1 MTLLQTHRFL
11 LRPIEQSD
19 APVFARLCNDELIA
33 RNTARIPHPY
43 TLEDAEIF
51 TKTAAAAFKNGKEH
65 AFAVCEQDTII
76 ACCGVMRITHIL
88 FELGYWV
95 AMPER
100 GRGVATEAAR
110 AVSHFAFATLNA
122 ETLLA
127 GHFADNPASGCV
139 LEKIGFHHTG
149 DTRLQFSLGRGGEAE
164 VCRMKLDRE
173 AFNAPESVKFA

>member
-33 RNTARIPHPY
+33 RNTARIPYPY

-51 TKTAAAAFKNGKEH
+51 TKTAAAAFRHGKEH
-65 AFAVCEQDTII
+65 AFAICEQDAVI
-76 ACCGVMRITHIL
+76 ACCGVMRITNIL

-95 AMPER
+95 SLPAR
-100 GRGVATEAAR
+100 GRGVATEAAH
-110 AVSHFAFATLNA
+110 AVSHFAFTTLHA

-127 GHFADNPASGCV
+127 GHFADNPASGRV
-139 LEKIGFHHTG
+139 LEKIGFRHTG

-164 VCRMKLDRE
+164 SLRMKLDRE
-173 AFNAPESVKFA
+173 AFNAPDSVEFA